1 METNIHTP
9 LDGFIRVSRWMIGHI
24 ALPVGLAMIAGI
36 GVGYITPPS
45 VAMHLKFTIMIGLF
59 WMLYPM
65 MINLRMG
72 KLAELIKLPKQM
84 GTSLML
90 NFIISPLII
99 GALVMLFLRSNPAV
113 GAGLMLVGVSPCSA
127 MNTAATAF
135 VRGNVE
141 LTLVIIAVSYLL
153 TIVAAPF
160 WVTVFMHKT
169 VPVPF
174 VFMMRQIAFVIIIP
188 MLAGWLTRL
197 LLEKGIGRERYN
209 AIVPS
214 FEGFSFLGVLFMIF
228 FLFVING
235 RGIITHWEI
244 LVMVIGAS
252 LAFFGIMMILG
263 IFLPKF
269 LRLNYE
275 DSASITV
282 TSVAKNESIA
292 MALAFMLFGP
302 QAAMGVAIGGVLIQ
316 VPFMVAYIQ
325 GISKRLRN
333 FYSGEAGSY
342 PEAVPPAAAEPAASL
357 GDEAIAEG
365 VVAPNVVDQEQAVVP
380 TPATAVREID
390 TYLPRPET
398 LPGQMFLVQIK
409 IETKTEIHGLGVKEQ
424 VPAGWEVIPVNDGG
438 AVYYPDE
445 HEWLFMENLPPG
457 TARTITYRVRVPDG
471 TVLGDYE
478 IHGVLSSASPSLT
491 LEITGHTGI
500 KVVSCLPVSW
510 VIARWDTHANR
521 FDIQLGDHIGFD
533 QIRQALNW
541 WIAHQ
546 PVPYTCGTAL
556 DLAYMEK
563 LAAYWLNSVPV
574 REGDDQQVVS
584 RQPCSK
590 LQDGENG

>member
-1 METNIHTP
+1 METAIRTP

-65 MINLRMG
+65 MINLQMG

-84 GTSLML
+84 GTSFAL
-90 NFIISPLII
+90 NFIIFPLII
-99 GALVMLFLRSNPAV
+99 GGLMLFFLRSNPAV

-160 WVTVFMHKT
+160 WVTVFMHRT

-197 LLEKGIGRERYN
+197 LLEKSIGRERYT

-235 RGIITHWEI
+235 RNIITHWEI
-244 LVMVIGAS
+244 LVLVLGAS
-252 LAFFGIMMILG
+252 IAFFSIMMVLG
-263 IFLPKF
+263 IFIPKL
-269 LRLNYE
+269 LRLNYA

-302 QAAMGVAIGGVLIQ
+302 QAAMEVAIGGVLIQ
-316 VPFMVAYIQ
+316 VPFMVTYIQ
-325 GISKRLRN
+325 GISKRLRR
-333 FYSGEAGSY
+333 FYAPGAVESQGET
-342 PEAVPPAAAEPAASL
+342 VAAISAASVPGL
-357 GDEAIAEG
+357 TLEVGYDRDLPHAG
-365 VVAPNVVDQEQAVVP
+365 VTSPVVVTRQ
-380 TPATAVREID
+380 ID
-390 TYLPRPET
+390 TYLPRAVT
-398 LPGQMFLVQIK
+398 LPGQEFTVTVRIEARAEVQ
-409 IETKTEIHGLGVKEQ
+409 GLGVEEYIPQ
-424 VPAGWEVIPVNDGG
+424 GWILRPVNNAG
-438 AVYYPDE
+438 AVYYSAG
-445 HEWLFMENLPPG
+445 HWWLFAEHLPSG
-457 TARTITYRVRVPDG
+457 TAKTIVYQVRIPDDGQPGDYKITG
-471 TVLGDYE
+471 TV
-478 IHGVLSSASPSLT
+478 SSASPQFT
-491 LEITGHTGI
+491 AEISGDTRVGI
-500 KVVSCLPVSW
+500 VECLPVEW
-510 VIARWDTHANR
+510 VIARWATHAN
-521 FDIQLGDHIGFD
+521 QLNVHLGDQIGFD
-533 QIRQALNW
+533 QLHQALDW
-541 WIAHQ
+541 WLNHR
-546 PVPYTCGTAL
+546 PVPYACEQILDPKRMEELTARWL
-556 DLAYMEK
+556 SNTGVAEDAELLHEATVDERPVWEK
-563 LAAYWLNSVPV
+563 VAPPS
-574 REGDDQQVVS
+574 G
-584 RQPCSK
+584 
-590 LQDGENG
+590 